1 MNKVMGSVKL
11 TVFVECPKCGEDI
24 DLIENDCENDYIVSN
39 AIYQYTTE
47 SCTDMGIECEC
58 PECGHEFILD
68 SVEY

>member
-1 MNKVMGSVKL
+1 MYKRQ
-11 TVFVECPKCGEDI
+11 DI

-58 PECGHEFILD
+58 PECEHEFILD